1 MDSDVTI
8 AVATFGTPDWVQ
20 MAHQRALPSAE
31 AQGVEVIHRHGRTLA
46 NARNEALALVQ
57 TSNVVFL
64 DADDELEP
72 GYIETLAAGAA
83 HLRVPAVRY
92 VRGAMERAP
101 YIPRVPG
108 HEHDCSGE
116 CLPDGNFM
124 VVGTWAPTELLE
136 RVGGFEEWAV
146 YEDWALWLRC
156 WRAGATIERMP
167 DAIYRAHVNL
177 QSRNRAPAM
186 EEKNRVHNEIRRAIF
201 PELAEAA

>member
-1 MDSDVTI
+1 MGFDVTV
-8 AVATFGTPDWVQ
+8 AVATFGTPEWVNL
-20 MAHQRALPSAE
+20 AHQRAIPSAE

-57 TSNVVFL
+57 TEHVVFL
-64 DADDELEP
+64 DADDELEE
-72 GYIETLAAGAA
+72 GFIERLAGGTA

-92 VRGAMERAP
+92 FRPGSDRAP

-108 HEHDCSGE
+108 HEHDCDGD

-124 VVGTWAPTELLE
+124 VIGTWAQTELLE

-156 WRAGATIERMP
+156 WQAGASIERIP
-167 DAIYRAHVNL
+167 EAVYRAHVNL
-177 QSRNRAPAM
+177 RSRNRAPAM
-186 EEKNRVHNEIRRAIF
+186 AEKNRVHHEIVNAIL
-201 PELAEAA
+201 PSVREAA